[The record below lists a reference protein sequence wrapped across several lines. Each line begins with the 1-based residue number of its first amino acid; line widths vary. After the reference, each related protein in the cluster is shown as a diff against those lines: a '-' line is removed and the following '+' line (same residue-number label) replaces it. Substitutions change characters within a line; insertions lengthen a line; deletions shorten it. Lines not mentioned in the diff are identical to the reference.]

1 MPDSHQPRFNSSLA
15 IDYSQMT
22 PDLSGEAMPPF
33 NRRDFLKGA
42 AAGVGYW
49 VAQQYAR
56 GQEGTSP
63 GDKLNV
69 AVVGTAHQ
77 ADYNIKELGKTG
89 LVNLVAFVDVDD
101 RFLRAAAEQ
110 TPKARRYHDYR
121 DMLEQKDVDAVLIA
135 IPDHMHAWVTLA
147 ALRSGRHVYCE
158 KPLAHS
164 VEEVRLVTE
173 TAAKEKRV
181 TQMGTQIHA
190 GDNYRRVV
198 ELIQGGAIGPV
209 KEVHVWIG
217 KGWFQDHP
225 ERKGMP
231 LPEGLHWNLWLGPV
245 PPRPYSPDY
254 LPEVWRRWWAFGEGT
269 IGDMACH
276 WIDLPKWA
284 LKLGNPTRV
293 RADGP
298 PPHPQWCP
306 KWLEAHYEFPARE
319 DLPPVQLTWYDG
331 DRRPA
336 LASDLKLDKWKNGT
350 LFVGEKGYLIT
361 DYDRHKLLPEDKFKD
376 FAPPAPTIEKSVGQH
391 KEWVLAC
398 MKNDPLKPLCNFS
411 YSGPLSEAVL
421 LGAVSHRLG
430 NREITW
436 DAQKMQATN
445 APDAEQFLKL
455 TYRRGWVL

>member
-1 MPDSHQPRFNSSLA
+1 MPS
-15 IDYSQMT
+15 
-22 PDLSGEAMPPF
+22 F

-42 AAGVGYW
+42 AVGVGYW

-63 GDKLNV
+63 SDKLNV

-77 ADYNIKELGKTG
+77 ANYNIKELIKTN

-101 RFLRAAAEQ
+101 HFLGAAATQ

-164 VEEVRLVTE
+164 VEEVRLVTK
-173 TAAKEKRV
+173 TAMQEKRV

-198 ELIQGGAIGPV
+198 ELVQGAAIGPV
-209 KEVHVWIG
+209 KEVHVWID
-217 KGWFQDHP
+217 KSWFQDHP
-225 ERKGMP
+225 ERKGLP

-245 PPRPYSPDY
+245 PPRPFSPDY

-276 WIDLPKWA
+276 WVDLPKWA
-284 LKLGNPTRV
+284 LKLGNPTKV

-306 KWLEAHYEFPARE
+306 KSLEAHYEFPARE
-319 DLPPVQLTWYDG
+319 DLPPVNLTWYDG
-331 DRRPA
+331 GRRPT
-336 LASDLKLDKWKNGT
+336 LAKDLKLDKWKNGT
-350 LFVGEKGYLIT
+350 LFVGEKGYIIT
-361 DYDRHKLLPEDKFKD
+361 DYDKHKLLPEDKFKD
-376 FAPPAPTIEKSVGQH
+376 FTPPEPTIEKSVGHH

-398 MKNDPLKPLCNFS
+398 MKNEPLKPLCNFS

-421 LGAVSHRLG
+421 LGSVSHRLG

-436 DAQKMQATN
+436 DAEAMQATN